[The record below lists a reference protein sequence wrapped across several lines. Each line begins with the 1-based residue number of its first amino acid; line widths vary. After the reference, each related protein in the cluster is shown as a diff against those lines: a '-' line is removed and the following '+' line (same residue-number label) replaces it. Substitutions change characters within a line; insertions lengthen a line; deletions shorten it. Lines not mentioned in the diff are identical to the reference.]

1 MGAGASADKAQL
13 SDATQEA
20 LDALPHEVQQE
31 LEALLPRLTPRLC
44 APAAVLAEDTYNVG
58 DKVFFNGPCFT
69 APNGER
75 AIYGESVVVTALA
88 EPIRGHPVVCVK
100 FESGEN
106 DVPCSCMALSRT
118 KPPEEFSND
127 RYRVGTK
134 VEYIGEDKTAI
145 QGEVVAKGCIGTV
158 LGPDDDGDP
167 TYVHVNFEDRQ
178 NNSLIL
184 LTEIRRLVR

>member
-1 MGAGASADKAQL
+1 M
-13 SDATQEA
+13 
-20 LDALPHEVQQE
+20 
-31 LEALLPRLTPRLC
+31 
-44 APAAVLAEDTYNVG
+44 
-58 DKVFFNGPCFT
+58 
-69 APNGER
+69 
-75 AIYGESVVVTALA
+75 VTALA
-88 EPIRGHPVVCVK
+88 EPCRGHPMVRVK

-106 DVPCSCMALSRT
+106 DVQSSCMALSRT

-127 RYRVGTK
+127 KYRVGTA

-145 QGEVVAKGCIGTV
+145 QGEVVAKGCKGEV

-184 LTEIRRLVR
+184 LTEIRRLVESGAMNTEQ